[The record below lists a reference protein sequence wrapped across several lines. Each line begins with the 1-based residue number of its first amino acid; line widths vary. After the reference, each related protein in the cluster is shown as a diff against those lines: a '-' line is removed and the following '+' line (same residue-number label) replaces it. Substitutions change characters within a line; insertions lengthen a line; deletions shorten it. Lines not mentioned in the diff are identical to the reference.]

1 MPARKLKEL
10 LDSHKV
16 KYVTTTHSTA
26 YTAQEIA
33 SLAHVRG
40 DEFAKSVIVTI
51 DGVTVM
57 AVVPASYHVDLSLLR
72 TSAKGKQIT
81 LSTETE
87 FRDMFPE
94 CETGAMPPFG
104 ELYEMPVFV
113 DENLT
118 KEKEIVF
125 NAGTHHELI
134 RLSYDDFAKLV
145 KRRSRSFPRGRM
157 PRFDCRVTMGWPR
170 TTQSSSPVDFCMLSV
185 GAVRRGNEA

>member
-10 LDSHKV
+10 LDSHNA

-72 TSAKGKQIT
+72 AAAKGKQIT
-81 LSTETE
+81 LSTEME
-87 FRDMFPE
+87 FRDKFPE

-104 ELYEMPVFV
+104 ELYGMAVFI

-125 NAGTHHELI
+125 NAGTHQELI
-134 RLSYDDFAKLV
+134 RLSYEDFANLV
-145 KRRSRSFPRGRM
+145 KPT
-157 PRFDCRVTMGWPR
+157 VAK
-170 TTQSSSPVDFCMLSV
+170 LSTRADA
-185 GAVRRGNEA
+185 AVRL